1 MNLMLVILLC
11 IIALAVVIVV
21 SARLLTRA
29 DQRRRARAEF
39 AGYMEAVFLWSE
51 NRDDL
56 SMAQTAM
63 EAVETHKLL
72 IQQARRV
79 AEKGLYISRARRDYL
94 EEYTRL
100 QQRHNELLKH
110 SKSRSRRELARKD
123 KTYLMAIR
131 FQEAAISLAGG
142 SQTRAN

>member
-1 MNLMLVILLC
+1 MNLMFVIILSVATLCAVIL
-11 IIALAVVIVV
+11 I

-29 DQRRRARAEF
+29 DQRRRARSEF
-39 AGYMEAVFLWSE
+39 AGYMEAVFIWSE

-63 EAVETHKLL
+63 EAVDTHKLL
-72 IQQARRV
+72 IHQARRV
-79 AEKGLYISRARRDYL
+79 SEKDLYISRARRDYL

-100 QQRHNELLKH
+100 QHRHNELLKR
-110 SKSRSRRELARKD
+110 SKSRSRREVARKD

-142 SQTRAN
+142 SQSRAN